1 MTSQKSR
8 WSSRFAFIMATTGA
22 AVGLGNI
29 WKFPYMAGENGGGLF
44 VLLYLLAIILIGI
57 PIMMAEI
64 LIGRLGRQNPVSTL
78 NNLAVHAGK
87 TPHWQLLGWW
97 GALGLILVL
106 SFYSV
111 VAGWSIGYLIKAW
124 FGEFN
129 GLDPETVLLQW
140 KFFLANPYTLIFWH
154 SIFISLTLWVV
165 AKGVKKGLERA
176 SNIMMPGL
184 FCILILLVIYGA
196 TVGNFQAA
204 FDFLFKPSLYEINA
218 NAVIYALGHAFFTLA
233 IGAGTMLVYGSYLPK
248 DTRLA
253 SSVCIIALLDVLV
266 ALCSGLAIFSLVFAY
281 GLSPEGGPGLMF
293 KVLPIAFAK
302 MPAGQWIGGLFFLL
316 LWFAA
321 WTSSIS
327 MAEPLVVLLV
337 ERAHLSRNQ
346 ASLLIGVLCWCLGLL
361 ALLSFNVWE
370 NFKIFG
376 QFTIF
381 EAMADFTTNII
392 LPVGGILFT
401 LFAGWIVLPKEAK
414 RGLMM
419 DSDLLFRIW
428 QILVRY
434 VAPIGIIIT
443 FVYNLI

>member
-1 MTSQKSR
+1 MKSQ

-29 WKFPYMAGENGGGLF
+29 WKFPYMAGENGGGIF
-44 VLLYLLAIILIGI
+44 VFLYFLAILFIGI
-57 PIMMAEI
+57 PTMMAEI
-64 LIGRLGRQNPVSTL
+64 LLGRLARQNPVSTL
-78 NNLAVHAGK
+78 HTLAIQAK
-87 TPHWQLLGWW
+87 KSPHWQLLGWW
-97 GALGLILVL
+97 GAIGLVLVL

-111 VAGWSIGYLIKAW
+111 VAGWSVGFLLKAW

-129 GLDPETVLLQW
+129 GLAPEAVLLLW
-140 KFFLANPYTLIFWH
+140 KNFLANPYTLIFWH
-154 SIFISLTLWVV
+154 TIFMILTLWIV

-184 FCILILLVIYGA
+184 FVILLLLMIYGA
-196 TVGNFQAA
+196 VVGNFQAA
-204 FDFLFKPSLYEINA
+204 FDFLFKPNLFEINA

-281 GLSPEGGPGLMF
+281 GLPPEGGPGLMF
-293 KVLPIAFAK
+293 KILPIAFAQ
-302 MPAGQWIGGLFFLL
+302 MPAGQWVGGLFFLL

-337 ERAHLSRNQ
+337 ERCHLNRNQ
-346 ASLLIGVLCWCLGLL
+346 ASILIGVLCWSLGLL
-361 ALLSFNVWE
+361 ALLSFNIWE
-370 NFKIFG
+370 DFRIFE

-381 EAMADFTTNII
+381 DAMADLTTNII

-401 LFAGWIVLPKEAK
+401 LFAGWIIVPKEAK
-414 RGLMM
+414 QGLQM
-419 DSDLLFRIW
+419 DSDKLFKFW

-434 VAPIGIIIT
+434 IAPIGIITT
-443 FVYNLI
+443 FIYNLIP